1 METDESSG
9 METVM
14 ENMISPRMAVGGSL
28 SPAVFKATAS
38 GVFALGALIH
48 LGRMIVGLERWQ
60 QDVFTPPVDI
70 AFGLLIIVPAVAGV
84 LSWRLYSG
92 GRAGRIVYGFAMFL
106 LIVSVPLHLRTL
118 LTWSTEYLLAFP
130 FWYSAIE
137 VPMFTALS
145 YTMTQLRFYAPVQAS
160 TPATSRTS

>member
-1 METDESSG
+1 
-9 METVM
+9 
-14 ENMISPRMAVGGSL
+14 MAVGGRFR
-28 SPAVFKATAS
+28 PAVFKATAS

-60 QDVFTPPVDI
+60 QEVFTPPVDI
-70 AFGLLIIVPAVAGV
+70 AFGLVIIVPAVAGV

-92 GRAGRIVYGFAMFL
+92 GWPGRIVFGFAMFL

-130 FWYSAIE
+130 FWYSAVE
-137 VPMFTALS
+137 VPMFAALS
-145 YTMTQLRFYAPVQAS
+145 YAMTQLRFSVPTQVS
-160 TPATSRTS
+160 KSMTNRTS